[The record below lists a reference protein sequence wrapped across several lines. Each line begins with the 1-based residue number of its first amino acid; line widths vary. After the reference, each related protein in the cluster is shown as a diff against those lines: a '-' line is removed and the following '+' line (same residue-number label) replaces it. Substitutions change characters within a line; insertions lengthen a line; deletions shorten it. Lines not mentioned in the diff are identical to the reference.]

1 MRRFMLA
8 SAAMFAVAAAT
19 PVFAQNAPTAP
30 NGARP
35 GNVPG
40 TGNSLPTS
48 NNASNIDRANTKS
61 PIAPRLPAPGLAEG
75 STPGQFLMA
84 AKTAL
89 RQNHTGEC
97 QEALERAETRM
108 LDRSIAQGSN
118 PVDVNARVGQVREA
132 RDALAH
138 GNRARAGQ
146 IIDTL
151 LASAEAPPAAAK
163 M

>member
-1 MRRFMLA
+1 
-8 SAAMFAVAAAT
+8 MFAVAAAT
-19 PVFAQNAPTAP
+19 PVFAQTTPMAAPTPAP
-30 NGARP
+30 MTPTGARP
-35 GNVPG
+35 GNVIG
-40 TGNSLPTS
+40 TDNSLPTS
-48 NNASNIDRANTKS
+48 NNASNIDRADTKS
-61 PIAPRLPAPGLAEG
+61 PIAPRLPAPGLAAG
-75 STPGQFLMA
+75 STPSQFLAA

-108 LDRSIAQGSN
+108 LDRSIPQGAN
-118 PVDVNARVGQVREA
+118 PLDVNARIGQVREA

-138 GNRARAGQ
+138 GDRARAGQ

-151 LASAEAPPAAAK
+151 LASAGAGSAPAAK